1 MALIYL
7 IDELEIYN
15 VLQLALKLEMKALT
29 DQIFSSANRSGPRN
43 IVDVNILVV
52 RTRSLLALT

>member
-7 IDELEIYN
+7 IYELEIYN

-29 DQIFSSANRSGPRN
+29 DQIFYSANRSGPRN
-43 IVDVNILVV
+43 IIDVNILLV
-52 RTRSLLALT
+52 RTRSLLVLT